1 MRYLELSNS
10 YRLSMGDC
18 QGLGEGGNVEL
29 LLNRYRI
36 SLWEVKIVLER
47 EHSDIN
53 CSNFF
58 FFFGSVSGS
67 QGNKSENEHMRPN

>member
-1 MRYLELSNS
+1 MSNS

-58 FFFGSVSGS
+58 FFFFLALSPEAKEIKVKM
-67 QGNKSENEHMRPN
+67 NT